1 MMRIRSMAVL
11 AAAALAL
18 PACRGAGY
26 RSDEDQAP
34 PESRLNPNTPT
45 PAEQSATSPVPQTPP
60 PSPASPRPAPPPA
73 AAPPAGG
80 AKAATGGRTGF
91 FRKLHQ
97 SPQATFADT
106 CRAMSLL
113 FFDEDKGGDFE
124 STRRV
129 LIENGVVATKWTYGA
144 ESPVTK
150 GMISY
155 MVCRALGIKGGVLM
169 WTLGTSQRYGLRECT
184 WNGIVLDGNVD
195 QYITGGELLAVLSRA
210 EGYKK
215 YGFVPGFMGR
225 QADESKT
232 SNQ

>member
-1 MMRIRSMAVL
+1 MNRMRMAAVL

-18 PACRGAGY
+18 PACHNAGY

-34 PESRLNPNTPT
+34 PESPNAPS
-45 PAEQSATSPVPQTPP
+45 PQEQSVTAPAPQTPP
-60 PSPASPRPAPPPA
+60 PSPAAPPA
-73 AAPPAGG
+73 AAPKVSAPAGG

-97 SPQATFADT
+97 SPQASFADT

-113 FFDEDKGGDFE
+113 FFDEDKGGEFE
-124 STRRV
+124 STRNV
-129 LIENGVVATKWTYGA
+129 LIENGVVAKKWTYGP

-150 GMISY
+150 GMVSY

-169 WTLGTSQRYGLRECT
+169 WVTGTSQRYGLRECT

-195 QYITGGELLAVLSRA
+195 QYITGGELLAILSRA

-225 QADESKT
+225 QADESKK